1 MMNNKL
7 QKLLNIVMV
16 VLLILC
22 FMQINSLH
30 DELNSLRNTVNN
42 SYSSIRNDIAA
53 ISSNVRNQM
62 EEANNL
68 LTDSGWSTG
77 GLNIEDKTATVSCYV
92 VPKEYSPKGT
102 VAELICNEK
111 AVPMVLENG
120 KYVAE
125 ITIPLFE
132 NMKISTV
139 QFTENGVIRTQQLGW
154 NISPRYDLVPSVYM
168 HYSGSTRQGYNGN
181 IVHRTY
187 EGHIELDFAHMGLA
201 NISND
206 AELVILVNGEEVER
220 SKRSLEKMYEN
231 DYDSGYRTE
240 MAQRLDVQ
248 KGDTIKMY
256 MTVVDDNGWQY
267 RSVLEDFT
275 IGEDGAPIEH
285 SEHYHAEADIYDA
298 NGNLLFAAYK
308 E

>member
-1 MMNNKL
+1 MNNKL

-22 FMQINSLH
+22 FIQINSLH
-30 DELNSLRNTVNN
+30 DELNSLRNMVNN

-120 KYVAE
+120 KYIAE

-139 QFTENGVIRTQQLGW
+139 QFTENGVIRTQQLNW
-154 NISPRYDLVPSVYM
+154 SINPRYDLVPSVYM

-187 EGHIELDFAHMGLA
+187 EGHIELDFAHRGLA

-220 SKRSLEKMYEN
+220 SKRS
-231 DYDSGYRTE
+231 
-240 MAQRLDVQ
+240 
-248 KGDTIKMY
+248 
-256 MTVVDDNGWQY
+256 
-267 RSVLEDFT
+267 
-275 IGEDGAPIEH
+275 
-285 SEHYHAEADIYDA
+285 
-298 NGNLLFAAYK
+298 
-308 E
+308 